1 MNNITV
7 VGLVATTPRQ
17 VVTEDGTQIV
27 SFRLASQRSGI
38 SQVNDEEYETTNWF
52 TVSIFGNL
60 AKNAGLSI
68 EKGNRVIIYGDLH
81 IRDWDNGERSGT
93 SVEIQAESI
102 GHDLNY
108 GVAEF
113 RRTPVAP
120 ETIART
126 HFCNCQDCEVR

>member
-1 MNNITV
+1 MNNITL

-17 VVTEDGTQIV
+17 VVTEDGTNIV

-38 SQVNDEEYETTNWF
+38 SQVNGEEYETTNWF

-93 SVEIQAESI
+93 TAEIQAEAI

-108 GVAEF
+108 GVSEF
-113 RRTPVAP
+113 RRTPITTKPA
-120 ETIART
+120 
-126 HFCNCQDCEVR
+126 HSCDCSKCEVA